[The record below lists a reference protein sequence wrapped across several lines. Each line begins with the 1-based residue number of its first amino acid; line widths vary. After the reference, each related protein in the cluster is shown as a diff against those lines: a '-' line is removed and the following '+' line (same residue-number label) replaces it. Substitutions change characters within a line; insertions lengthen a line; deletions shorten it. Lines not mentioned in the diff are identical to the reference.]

1 MGLRPVLRRTNTEM
15 QTTVY
20 HKTNLKVVLQTSMG
34 NYDLFLLQCTVLSV
48 DFRIHVVCSA
58 EHGRLF
64 VEQCQLTTGRGG
76 GGCSY
81 EGRQIMKTCEE
92 CMCCRES
99 ASAIQMA

>member
-20 HKTNLKVVLQTSMG
+20 HKTNLKVVLQTSTG
-34 NYDLFLLQCTVLSV
+34 NYDLFLLQCTVLEFISG
-48 DFRIHVVCSA
+48 VVCSA
-58 EHGRLF
+58 EHGRLWNN
-64 VEQCQLTTGRGG
+64 VNSQLVG

-92 CMCCRES
+92 CLCCRES

>member
-48 DFRIHVVCSA
+48 DFRVVCSA
-58 EHGRLF
+58 EHGRLWNN
-64 VEQCQLTTGRGG
+64 VNSQLVGG

>member
-48 DFRIHVVCSA
+48 DFRVVCSA
-58 EHGRLF
+58 EHGRLWNN
-64 VEQCQLTTGRGG
+64 VNSQLVGG
-76 GGCSY
+76 GGGAGVCV
-81 EGRQIMKTCEE
+81 RT
-92 CMCCRES
+92 R
-99 ASAIQMA
+99 ADRL